1 MTSSIEQA
9 SFSHGILVSPCFSTH
24 ASVHMASPLE
34 SLRISN
40 VAARFNTDGYAKA
53 LGARGAA
60 WKSPAVCAPGYVR
73 PARGTLD
80 ELLMYDAEPLPC
92 SLVKLPA
99 EVAAKVCLPLR
110 SCLALAVFSCHCVSA
125 YPSQRAGLW
134 HRP

>member
-1 MTSSIEQA
+1 MWQYDVINRA
-9 SFSHGILVSPCFSTH
+9 SLLPPHGILVSPCFSTH
-24 ASVHMASPLE
+24 ASVHMAAPLE

-99 EVAAKVCLPLR
+99 EVAAKVCLP
-110 SCLALAVFSCHCVSA
+110 CALPCIG
-125 YPSQRAGLW
+125 YPQL
-134 HRP
+134 